1 MGRPKGALNDRLW
14 RDTLRKIGMEFA
26 EGKSGPR
33 KVELVGRQLY
43 AAAMDGDVTAARE
56 IGDRLD
62 GKPHQT
68 QDVVIEDR
76 RMVEAP
82 PPAPD
87 AGTWQQK
94 YGPH

>member
-1 MGRPKGALNDRLW
+1 MRKAALE
-14 RDTLRKIGMEFA
+14 RDPETREQYITLAARKT
-26 EGKSGPR
+26 
-33 KVELVGRQLY
+33 V
-43 AAAMDGDVTAARE
+43 AAAVQGDIAAAKE
-56 IGDRLD
+56 LGDRLD

-68 QDVVIEDR
+68 NDLVITDN

-87 AGTWQQK
+87 ASTWQQK